1 MAVRLSLSIAYLV
14 GQCMGQE
21 HGSEPLKQIQKWILI
36 FLYVID
42 IKALSSR
49 PEVEPNGLLEV
60 ALSSPVACLRQLSL
74 VACHAEPSGLL
85 VVALYHLIV

>member
-60 ALSSPVACLRQLSL
+60 ALSSRLS
-74 VACHAEPSGLL
+74 CRAERL
-85 VVALYHLIV
+85 A

>member
-1 MAVRLSLSIAYLV
+1 
-14 GQCMGQE
+14 MGQE

-60 ALSSPVACLRQLSL
+60 ALSSRLSCRAERLACGSSLSPYSISISQDPL
-74 VACHAEPSGLL
+74 QVNTF
-85 VVALYHLIV
+85 V

>member
-1 MAVRLSLSIAYLV
+1 MAVSLSLSIAYLV

-49 PEVEPNGLLEV
+49 PRVEPNGLPEV
-60 ALSSPVACLRQLSL
+60 ALSSPVACLR
-74 VACHAEPSGLL
+74 
-85 VVALYHLIV
+85 

>member
-1 MAVRLSLSIAYLV
+1 MAVRLSLSR
-14 GQCMGQE
+14 GQYVGQE

-49 PEVEPNGLLEV
+49 PRVEPNGLLEV
-60 ALSSPVACLRQLSL
+60 AL
-74 VACHAEPSGLL
+74 
-85 VVALYHLIV
+85 YHLML

>member
-1 MAVRLSLSIAYLV
+1 MGQYV
-14 GQCMGQE
+14 GQEQ
-21 HGSEPLKQIQKWILI
+21 GSEPLKRIQKWLLI

-49 PEVEPNGLLEV
+49 PRVEPNGLLEV
-60 ALSSPVACLRQLSL
+60 ALSGRMACLWQLSL

>member
-1 MAVRLSLSIAYLV
+1 MAARLSLSIAYLV
-14 GQCMGQE
+14 GQYVGQE
-21 HGSEPLKQIQKWILI
+21 HGSEPLKQIQKWLLI

-49 PEVEPNGLLEV
+49 PRVEPNGLLEV
-60 ALSSPVACLRQLSL
+60 AISSRMACLWQLFL
-74 VACHAEPSGLL
+74 AACHAEPNGLL